1 MDDMGAN
8 RSTWLKAVPLFKGL
22 SDQELKAVVR
32 VAKEI
37 DHEDGHEIIAEGQLG
52 IGFHLILSGE
62 AKVSQGGHDLSVLK
76 PGQYFGEIALLD
88 GQGRSATVTAVGPV
102 RTLTIVVWGLEPL
115 LKEHPSMAIALLKEL
130 CARLRRAEASIVH

>member
-1 MDDMGAN
+1 MNESAD
-8 RSTWLKAVPLFKGL
+8 RSTWLKAVPLFQGL
-22 SDQELKAVVR
+22 SDHELKAVLR

-37 DHEDGHEIIAEGQLG
+37 DHEPGHAIVAEGQLG
-52 IGFHLILSGE
+52 IGFHLILSGQ
-62 AKVSQGGHDLSVLK
+62 ATVSQGGHELSVLR

-115 LKEHPSMAIALLKEL
+115 LKEHPTMAIALLKEL
-130 CARLRRAEASIVH
+130 CGRLRRAEASILP

>member
-1 MDDMGAN
+1 MATE
-8 RSTWLKAVPLFKGL
+8 SAEQTTWLRAVPLFKGL
-22 SDQELKAVVR
+22 SDHELKEVVR
-32 VAKEI
+32 VAKVV

-62 AKVSQGGHDLSVLK
+62 ARVSQRGKELSVLK

-102 RTLTIVVWGLEPL
+102 RTLTIVVWGLEPIL
-115 LKEHPSMAIALLKEL
+115 NEHPTMAIALLKEL
-130 CARLRRAEASIVH
+130 CSRLRRVEASILQ